1 MITITER
8 AASKTIELA
17 KVENITPYAL
27 RIRIVG
33 GGCAGFSYDLSLDDI
48 GPNENDEVFEQHGV
62 KLIVDP
68 VSNTYV
74 NGTEIDY
81 VITEMDEGFKFNNPN
96 KTGSCGC
103 GSSFSV

>member
-8 AASKTIELA
+8 AANKAIELA
-17 KVENITPYAL
+17 KAENITPCAL
-27 RIRIVG
+27 RVRIVG

-48 GPNENDEVFEQHGV
+48 GPNEGEDVYEQNGV

-74 NGTEIDY
+74 DGTEIDY
-81 VITEMDEGFKFNNPN
+81 VTTEIGEGFKFNNPN
-96 KTGSCGC
+96 TTGTCGC
-103 GSSFSV
+103 GSSFTV